1 MKITAAASVIP
12 VTNLDASIQFFTE
25 SMGFHQ
31 KFRVEQYAGLE
42 RENCLLHLSH
52 ESNPNTGAPGSATV
66 YLFCEDVDGIYD
78 QLIGRG
84 VAVTSEPQD
93 YSYGMRDFE
102 AVDID
107 GNRFTFGAP
116 TQEE

>member
-1 MKITAAASVIP
+1 MIITAAASVLP
-12 VTNLDASIQFFTE
+12 VSNIDDSIEFFTGA
-25 SMGFHQ
+25 MGFKE
-31 KFRVEQYAGLE
+31 KFRFGEYAGLE

-66 YLFCEDVDGIYD
+66 YLFCDDVDGIYNE
-78 QLIGRG
+78 LVSRG
-84 VAVTSEPQD
+84 VTVTSEPED
-93 YSYGMRDFE
+93 YSYGMRDFV